1 MIQGIV
7 NAALEAVVTLTV
19 QGPTGQSR
27 EIEAVID
34 TGFSGFLTLPTAIV
48 RELGLLYQ
56 YRGRAILA
64 DGSEAFFHVYD
75 ANVLWDSQLVRIET
89 DAADATPLVGMRMLD
104 RHNLNIDVEDG
115 GIVVIQAKG

>member
-1 MIQGIV
+1 MIQGVV
-7 NAALEAVVTLTV
+7 NAALEAVITLTV
-19 QGPTGQSR
+19 HGPTGQSR

-34 TGFSGFLTLPTAIV
+34 TGFSGFLTLPTGLV

-75 ANVLWDSQLVRIET
+75 VNVLWDSRLMRIET
-89 DAADATPLVGMRMLD
+89 DAADTTPLVGMRLLD
-104 RHNLNIDVEDG
+104 RHDLSIQVRDG
-115 GIVVIQAKG
+115 GRVVIEAGE

>member
-1 MIQGIV
+1 MIQGLV

-34 TGFSGFLTLPTAIV
+34 TGFSGFLTLPTALV
-48 RELGLLYQ
+48 GELGLPYQ
-56 YRGRAILA
+56 YRSRAILA

-75 ANVLWDSQLVRIET
+75 VTVLWDSQLIRIET
-89 DAADATPLVGMRMLD
+89 D
-104 RHNLNIDVEDG
+104 G
-115 GIVVIQAKG
+115 GGAPASWWSDLISIRG